1 MLKRDHMEDLLWWLF
16 VGSKGGINRVRIINL
31 LHEKPHNA
39 YNISEIL
46 ELNYKTVRHHLKLL
60 EDHNVIAT
68 PPGVKYGAVYFLS
81 EEMKE
86 NFESFKNIQKNVRKR
101 GK

>member
-1 MLKRDHMEDLLWWLF
+1 
-16 VGSKGGINRVRIINL
+16 
-31 LHEKPHNA
+31 
-39 YNISEIL
+39 
-46 ELNYKTVRHHLKLL
+46 
-60 EDHNVIAT
+60 VIAT

>member
-1 MLKRDHMEDLLWWLF
+1 MKDLLWWLC
-16 VGSKGGINRVRIINL
+16 VGSKGGINRGRIIEL
-31 LHEKPHNA
+31 LQKNPYNA

-60 EDHNVIAT
+60 EEHKIVVT

-86 NFESFKNIQKNVRKR
+86 NMELFEKFHGNVKK
-101 GK
+101 G